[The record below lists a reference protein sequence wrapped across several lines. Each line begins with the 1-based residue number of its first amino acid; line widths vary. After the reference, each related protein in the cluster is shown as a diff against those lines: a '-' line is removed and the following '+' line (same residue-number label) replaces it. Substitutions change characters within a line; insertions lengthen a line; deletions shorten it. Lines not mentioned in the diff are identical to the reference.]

1 MIEYN
6 KQDRLNNIFKGLVII
21 GMFFIITFFKEVP
34 LVLFGI
40 KYDALAL
47 TAKELYS
54 ASLEIIMILILYL
67 VFENQ
72 IKKAWADLKQN
83 HLKYFSEN
91 FKYYLLGI
99 ILMFSSNF
107 LINLLGG
114 GMSGNET
121 AIRDQFEIA
130 PIFTFISSVILAPL
144 LEEGIFRLGFRNV
157 FKNNFIFILLSGL
170 VFGGLHLLAGASI
183 HLLALYLV
191 SYCSF
196 GVIFAYMLV
205 KTNNIF
211 VSLGF
216 HMMHNGIL
224 MSIQMLIFI
233 FG

>member
-1 MIEYN
+1 
-6 KQDRLNNIFKGLVII
+6 
-21 GMFFIITFFKEVP
+21 
-34 LVLFGI
+34 
-40 KYDALAL
+40 
-47 TAKELYS
+47 
-54 ASLEIIMILILYL
+54 
-67 VFENQ
+67 
-72 IKKAWADLKQN
+72 
-83 HLKYFSEN
+83 
-91 FKYYLLGI
+91 
-99 ILMFSSNF
+99 MFSSNF